1 MRECF
6 FAFEKFFVKSYAGM
20 QNMIRRKQKRRLAAR
35 NIPSWYE
42 LLLNLDGNLT
52 AKCVSA
58 RQRRVDCLMARYPLV
73 HPSKRSTILVCAL
86 SDL

>member
-1 MRECF
+1 MM
-6 FAFEKFFVKSYAGM
+6 A
-20 QNMIRRKQKRRLAAR
+20 RKQERCLAAR
-35 NIPSWYE
+35 NIPTLHE

-58 RQRRVDCLMARYPLV
+58 RQLRVDFLIAGYPLV
-73 HPSKRSTILVCAL
+73 HPSKRSTILICAL